1 MSERLEVSA
10 RKRGEHGGESYL
22 SQRSYYVYCHAH
34 TARTAVAT
42 STNQCCTHPGTVRIR
57 IVPAGKHT
65 SSHVNLQTPP

>member
-34 TARTAVAT
+34 TARTAVPVPT
-42 STNQCCTHPGTVRIR
+42 SA
-57 IVPAGKHT
+57 VPT
-65 SSHVNLQTPP
+65 PVQYVFVLSRPVNTRHRM